1 MLPASALIALLPLLA
16 AAAAYFLRRMPTVK
30 IVVAGSICLLGIIVL
45 AQPIDA
51 TFLGI
56 DIDGRLNLLGRAMQ
70 VHEQDRLALLILF
83 ACATLLLVT
92 SWHMP
97 QNWNFAPVGMLM
109 LSALSAAL
117 MVRPVQYAGL
127 IFVVAGALGALMI
140 QAEQDER
147 ASTLGARRY
156 LVSSVL
162 ALPAFLGAGY
172 LAQRAAS
179 TIDSTA
185 SFEPAVVLLL
195 LGAGLVMG
203 ALPLFTWVYS
213 AAQDAPPLTTAF
225 LGTVGVGTASFLL
238 LTFIR
243 EFDWFRDS
251 EVMLLVLRTSGVLLL
266 LTAAA
271 LGWTHQSLGRLMGSA
286 LLLDLGCVLL
296 AAAGRTQQGAEAIAF
311 GIMARTLSMGLF
323 GIGAARLRE
332 RGGSDD
338 FNALRGIGA
347 REIWSALAICIG
359 GLSLA
364 GFPATIGFVSA
375 WTSMRVPGVDVET
388 IVIIVIAGISIAV
401 GTLRALSALFDNVT
415 EVPNIEQ
422 AQTRSKRWTVSILVV
437 LVLGLGLYPELIIPL
452 VQAAAVAFQ

>member
-16 AAAAYFLRRMPTVK
+16 AAAAFFLRRMPIVK
-30 IVVAGSICLLGIIVL
+30 IAVAGGICLLGVAVL

-83 ACATLLLVT
+83 SCTALLLIA
-92 SWHMP
+92 SWHTP

-127 IFVVAGALGALMI
+127 IFVIAGALGALMI
-140 QAEQDER
+140 QAEQDQR

-179 TIDSTA
+179 SIESGA

-203 ALPLFTWVYS
+203 ALPLFTWAYS

-225 LGTVGVGTASFLL
+225 LGTVGVGAASFLL

-243 EFDWFRDS
+243 EFAWFHDS
-251 EVMLLVLRTSGVLLL
+251 EVMPTVLRTSGVLLL

-271 LGWTHQSLGRLMGSA
+271 LGWTHRSLGRLMGSA
-286 LLLDLGCVLL
+286 LLLDLGCILL
-296 AAAGRTQQGAEAIAF
+296 AAAGRTQQGAEAITF
-311 GIMARTLSMGLF
+311 GIMARTLSMALF

-332 RGGSDD
+332 RGGGDD
-338 FNALRGIGA
+338 FDALRGIGA
-347 REIWSALAICIG
+347 REIWSALAVCIG

-364 GFPATIGFVSA
+364 GFPATVGFVSA
-375 WTSMRVPGVDVET
+375 WTSMRVPGAEVET

-401 GTLRALSALFDNVT
+401 GILRALSALFDDAEENFR
-415 EVPNIEQ
+415 IEQ
-422 AQTRSKRWTVSILVV
+422 AQTRSERWTIGILVV
-437 LVLGLGLYPELIIPL
+437 LVLGLGFYPELIIPL
-452 VQAAAVAFQ
+452 VQAAAAAFH

>member
-16 AAAAYFLRRMPTVK
+16 AAAAFFLRRMPIVK
-30 IVVAGSICLLGIIVL
+30 IAVAGGICLLGIAVL

-51 TFLGI
+51 TFLGV

-83 ACATLLLVT
+83 SCAALLLIA
-92 SWHMP
+92 SWHTP

-109 LSALSAAL
+109 LSVLSAAL

-127 IFVVAGALGALMI
+127 IFVIAGALGALMI

-179 TIDSTA
+179 SIDSTA

-225 LGTVGVGTASFLL
+225 LGTVGVGSASFLL
-238 LTFIR
+238 LTFIH
-243 EFDWFRDS
+243 EFDWFHAS
-251 EVMLLVLRTSGVLLL
+251 EVMPTVLRTSGVLLL
-266 LTAAA
+266 LTAVA
-271 LGWTHQSLGRLMGSA
+271 LGWTHRSLSRLMGSA

-296 AAAGRTQQGAEAIAF
+296 AAAGRTQQGAEAITF
-311 GIMARTLSMGLF
+311 GIVARTLSMALF

-332 RGGSDD
+332 RGGDD
-338 FNALRGIGA
+338 FDALRGIGA
-347 REIWSALAICIG
+347 REIWSTLAICIG

-375 WTSMRVPGVDVET
+375 WTSMRVPGVEVET

-401 GTLRALSALFDNVT
+401 GILRALSALFDDA
-415 EVPNIEQ
+415 EEKFSIEQ
-422 AQTRSKRWTVSILVV
+422 AQTRSERWTIGILVV
-437 LVLGLGLYPELIIPL
+437 LVLGLGFYPELIIPL
-452 VQAAAVAFQ
+452 VQAAAAAFH